1 MIKGFIFDYGGT
13 LDTGGCHWGRMIWHA
28 FERAGVSVDKADFR
42 EAYVYGERFLAADA
56 VVRPDHTFRQL
67 LDRKLR
73 AEMDFLVERGAWQVS
88 TAKVAE
94 MQATVLADLYNKVR
108 TFTQE
113 SRTLL
118 ERIGRDHPLALVS
131 NFYGNLPM
139 VLAEFGLDGL
149 FRAVIESAA
158 VGIRK
163 PDPRIYQLGVDALG
177 LRADEVVVVGDS
189 FRNDILSAKALGCRA
204 FWLKGEGWTADTY
217 DESIPDKVI
226 SSLSEIVDES
236 VP

>member
-13 LDTGGCHWGRMIWHA
+13 LDTDGCHWGLMIWHA
-28 FERAGVSVDKADFR
+28 FERVGVSVDKADFR
-42 EAYVYGERFLAADA
+42 EAYVYGERFLAANA

-88 TAKVAE
+88 TARVAE
-94 MQATVLADLYNKVR
+94 KHVAVLADLYNKVR
-108 TFTQE
+108 TSTQE

-163 PDPRIYQLGVDALG
+163 PDPRIYQLGMDALG
-177 LRADEVVVVGDS
+177 LSPDEIVVVGDS
-189 FRNDILSAKALGCRA
+189 FRNDILPAKALGCHA

-217 DESIPDKVI
+217 DESIPDKI
-226 SSLSEIVDES
+226 LSSLMEIME
-236 VP
+236 